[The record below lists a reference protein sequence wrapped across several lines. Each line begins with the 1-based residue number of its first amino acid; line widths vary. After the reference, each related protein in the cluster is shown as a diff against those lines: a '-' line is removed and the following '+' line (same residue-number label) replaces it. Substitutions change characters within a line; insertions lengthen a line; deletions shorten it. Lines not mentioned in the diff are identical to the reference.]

1 MRVLLVEDEM
11 AAAQMLAKG
20 LREQAYAVDVSSEG
34 NDASFRLSTTNY
46 DAVILDVT
54 LPGKDPTERPI
65 LSARSFKVYFLCLR
79 RSWIRIASAEISS
92 CMSI

>member
-1 MRVLLVEDEM
+1 M
-11 AAAQMLAKG
+11 AVKSATVGRDKP
-20 LREQAYAVDVSSEG
+20 R
-34 NDASFRLSTTNY
+34 STWDRN
-46 DAVILDVT
+46 
-54 LPGKDPTERPI
+54 PTERPI